1 MYEQV
6 EKENVLTELN
16 NASDLYCVDIPT
28 YRVMRCAEMTLSAVK
43 GFIDKA
49 EAMFFKVVESE

>member
-28 YRVMRCAEMTLSAVK
+28 YRVMLCAEMTMSAVK